1 MAANGKKEENIVQP
15 ERERLR
21 EREMKEA
28 IIVKIGSDT
37 GKLMS
42 HITL

>member
-1 MAANGKKEENIVQP
+1 MAANEKKKEENIVQP
-15 ERERLR
+15 ERK
-21 EREMKEA
+21 REMKEA